1 MLRRREGWSGAGIE
15 IETSGIKQVHTGG
28 EGIPMGTTAVTNR
41 MSVEEYLRTPF
52 RPDVD
57 YVDGVI
63 EERNLG
69 EWDHAGLQSILDRML
84 GAMEDE
90 WRIYSSIEL
99 RVQTSATRFRVPDV
113 CVTDARNTME
123 QIPRKPALLCIEVKS
138 PEDRLLRMF
147 ERAKDFHRMGVE
159 QVWVFDPETLKAWV
173 STRDGVQEWSGGLL
187 KVPGT
192 LIELDPAVAFEAM
205 VRRR

>member
-1 MLRRREGWSGAGIE
+1 
-15 IETSGIKQVHTGG
+15 
-28 EGIPMGTTAVTNR
+28 MGTAAVTTR

-69 EWDHAGLQSILDRML
+69 EWDHAKLQGILFRIL
-84 GAMEDE
+84 GDHEED
-90 WRIYSSIEL
+90 WGVDVSIEL

-113 CVTDARNTME
+113 CVTDARYEVE
-123 QIPRKPALLCIEVKS
+123 QIPTKPPLLCIEVKS
-138 PEDRLLRMF
+138 PEDWLPRMF
-147 ERAKDFHRMGVE
+147 ERVKDFHRMGVA
-159 QVWVFDPETLKAWV
+159 QAWVFDPETQKVWV
-173 STRDGVQEWSGGLL
+173 STADGVQEWGGGVL

-192 LIELDPAVAFEAM
+192 KIELDPAVAFERM

>member
-1 MLRRREGWSGAGIE
+1 
-15 IETSGIKQVHTGG
+15 
-28 EGIPMGTTAVTNR
+28 MGTAAVTTR
-41 MSVEEYLRTPF
+41 MTVEEYLQTPF

-63 EERNLG
+63 EERHLG

-90 WRIYSSIEL
+90 WQIYSSIEL

-113 CVTDARNTME
+113 CVTDARNTIE
-123 QIPRKPALLCIEVKS
+123 QIPTTPPLLCIEVKS
-138 PEDRLLRMF
+138 PEDRLARMF
-147 ERAKDFHRMGVE
+147 ERVKDFHRMGVKA
-159 QVWVFDPETLKAWV
+159 VWVFDPETQKAWV
-173 STRDGVQEWSGGLL
+173 STGDGVQEWSGGLL

-192 LIELDPAVAFEAM
+192 LIELDPAVAFAKM
-205 VRRR
+205 LRRR